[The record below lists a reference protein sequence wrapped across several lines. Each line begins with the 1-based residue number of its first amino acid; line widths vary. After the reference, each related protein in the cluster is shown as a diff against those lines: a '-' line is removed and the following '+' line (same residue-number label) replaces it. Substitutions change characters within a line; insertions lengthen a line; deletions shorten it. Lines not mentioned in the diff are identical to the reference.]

1 MTTATAPARAP
12 LALAPLAALLAV
24 VTVVA
29 GLVIKATTGALGT
42 PLPPFVFSWR
52 PAVSPLVIVSVGVLA
67 IGAAIAPRLVVS
79 VRTPLSCAATLYALT
94 LLLGLSLN
102 LARTGTPGWWSVFAR
117 GPRGSREAAFEYLP
131 GLPALRHGIGPY
143 VGHFAQLVPSLPL
156 HAAGNPPAPLVVL
169 RVLGVTSPEGL
180 TALCI
185 GVGALTAPLAYYLGR
200 TLSGEQRGRTAGLLT
215 TFTPSLLLFGVT
227 SVDYAF
233 AAMGVGVACLIA
245 RPGFHVR
252 IAGALFAAAAS
263 LFSWLLLA
271 IPAWGV
277 VLALRRAGPRNALAL
292 AGMSAAAIIAANL
305 TLALST
311 GYDPIA
317 TLRATDAVY
326 RRTTADRPY
335 AYWALGSAVAWG
347 VMLGPP
353 TVRLALRALA
363 DFDPAALALAAVV
376 LTGAILGFTK
386 GETERIW
393 LPFTPLAC
401 VAAAAVLP
409 RERLARTLAA
419 LAAQAVLVELLF
431 NTIW

>member
-1 MTTATAPARAP
+1 MTTTAARPRAS
-12 LALAPLAALLAV
+12 LALAPLAGVLAAI
-24 VTVVA
+24 TVIA
-29 GLVIKATTGALGT
+29 GLAIKATTGALGA
-42 PLPPFVFSWR
+42 PLPPFVFGWQ
-52 PAVSPLVIVSVGVLA
+52 PTVSPLMIVSAGVLA
-67 IGAAIAPRLVVS
+67 IAAALAPRLALS
-79 VRTPLSCAATLYALT
+79 VRTPFACATTLYSLA

-102 LARTGTPGWWSVFAR
+102 LARTGTSGWWSVFAR
-117 GPRGSREAAFEYLP
+117 GPGGSREAAFEYLP
-131 GLPALRHGIGPY
+131 GLPVLRHGVGAY

-169 RVLGVTSPEGL
+169 HVLRVASPEGL
-180 TALCI
+180 AAVCI
-185 GVGALTAPLAYYLGR
+185 GVGALTAPLAYDLGR
-200 TLSGEQRGRTAGLLT
+200 TLGGEQRGRTAGLLT
-215 TFTPSLLLFGVT
+215 AFTPSLLLFGVT
-227 SVDYAF
+227 SADYAF

-245 RPGFHVR
+245 RPGLRFR
-252 IAGALFAAAAS
+252 IAGALLAAAVS

-271 IPAWGV
+271 IPAWGG
-277 VLALRRAGPRNALAL
+277 VLALRRAGPRSALAL
-292 AGMSAAAIIAANL
+292 AGMCAAAILALNL
-305 TLALST
+305 ALALST

-335 AYWALGSAVAWG
+335 AFWAFGSVVAWG
-347 VMLGPP
+347 VMLGPA
-353 TVRLALRALA
+353 TARLALRALA
-363 DFDPAALALAAVV
+363 GSDPAALAVAAVA
-376 LTGAILGFTK
+376 LASAMLGFTK

-401 VAAAAVLP
+401 VSAAAVLP

>member
-1 MTTATAPARAP
+1 MTTTAARLRP
-12 LALAPLAALLAV
+12 PHALAPLTAIIAA

-29 GLVIKATTGALGT
+29 GLTIKTTTGALGT
-42 PLPPFVFSWR
+42 PLPPFAFSWQ

-67 IGAAIAPRLVVS
+67 IGAAIAPRLVDS
-79 VRTPLSCAATLYALT
+79 VRTPSMCAAALYALA
-94 LLLGLSLN
+94 LLLGLTVN
-102 LARTGTPGWWSVFAR
+102 LPRGGASGWWTVFAR
-117 GPRGSREAAFEYLP
+117 GPHGSREAGFEYLP
-131 GLPALRHGIGPY
+131 GLPALRHGVAAY

-169 RVLGVTSPEGL
+169 HVLGVASPGGL
-180 TALCI
+180 AALCI
-185 GVGALTAPLAYYLGR
+185 GVGALTAPLAYDLGR
-200 TLSGEQRGRTAGLLT
+200 TLGGERRGRTAGLLT
-215 TFTPSLLLFGVT
+215 AFTPSLLVFGVT
-227 SVDYAF
+227 SADYAF
-233 AAMGVGVACLIA
+233 AAMGVAVACLVA
-245 RPGFHVR
+245 RPGFRVR
-252 IAGALFAAAAS
+252 IAGALLAAAVS

-277 VLALRRAGPRNALAL
+277 VVALRREGPRSALAL
-292 AGMSAAAIIAANL
+292 AGMSAAAILAVNL
-305 TLALST
+305 VLALST

-326 RRTTADRPY
+326 RRTTAERPY
-335 AYWALGSAVAWG
+335 AFWAFGSVVAWG

-353 TVRLALRALA
+353 TARLALRALA
-363 DFDPAALALAAVV
+363 ESDPAAFALGAVV
-376 LTGAILGFTK
+376 LTGAVVGFTK

-393 LPFTPLAC
+393 LPFAPLAC